1 MREEEGG
8 ALIWESEG
16 GEGWLLFKKV
26 KEEEGAY
33 LKLWRGGGVLIQGKV
48 LIRAWAFIQGNTVT
62 IKSKISNTNIT
73 SNSILSY

>member
-26 KEEEGAY
+26 KEEEAAY
-33 LKLWRGGGVLIQGKV
+33 LKLWWGGGVLIPGRCLSEHGHLFKE
-48 LIRAWAFIQGNTVT
+48 IQ
-62 IKSKISNTNIT
+62 
-73 SNSILSY
+73 

>member
-33 LKLWRGGGVLIQGKV
+33 LKLWRGGCLFRERCLSEHGHLFKEIQ
-48 LIRAWAFIQGNTVT
+48 
-62 IKSKISNTNIT
+62 
-73 SNSILSY
+73 

>member
-33 LKLWRGGGVLIQGKV
+33 LKLWRGVAYSGKGAYQSMG
-48 LIRAWAFIQGNTVT
+48 IYSR
-62 IKSKISNTNIT
+62 KYSN
-73 SNSILSY
+73 YQK

>member
-26 KEEEGAY
+26 KEEEAAY
-33 LKLWRGGGVLIQGKV
+33 LKLWWGGGCLFREGAYQNMGIYSRKY
-48 LIRAWAFIQGNTVT
+48 
-62 IKSKISNTNIT
+62 SN
-73 SNSILSY
+73 YQK

>member
-33 LKLWRGGGVLIQGKV
+33 LKLWRGVLIQGKV

>member
-26 KEEEGAY
+26 KEEEAAY
-33 LKLWRGGGVLIQGKV
+33 LKLWWGGAYSGKV
-48 LIRAWAFIQGNTVT
+48 LIRA
-62 IKSKISNTNIT
+62 
-73 SNSILSY
+73 

>member
-33 LKLWRGGGVLIQGKV
+33 LKLWRGGDAYSGKGAYQSMG
-48 LIRAWAFIQGNTVT
+48 IYSR
-62 IKSKISNTNIT
+62 KYSN
-73 SNSILSY
+73 YQE